1 MQITRETDYAI
12 RCVHFLSPRKDGP
25 LVVDRIAEE
34 MCIPKTFLAKIL
46 QKLAKAGIVKSFRGA
61 KGGCQLNRKPA
72 DITLLDVIE
81 AIQGPVAMNACALDS
96 KACGLSSKCSVHPVW
111 IEVRKEVENILRK
124 KNFAEF
130 LKS

>member
-12 RCVHFLSPRKDGP
+12 RCVHFLSNTKDGT
-25 LVVDRIAEE
+25 LIVDRIAEQ

-46 QKLAKAGIVKSFRGA
+46 QKLVKAGIVKSFRGA
-61 KGGCQLNRKPA
+61 KGGCQLTRKPA

-81 AIQGPVAMNACALDS
+81 AIQGPVAMNVCALDS
-96 KACGLSSKCSVHPVW
+96 KACGLSSKCTIHPVW
-111 IEVRKEVENILRK
+111 LEVRKEVEYILRN

>member
-12 RCVHFLSPRKDGP
+12 RCVHFLSSSKDGT
-25 LVVDRIAEE
+25 LIVDRIAEE

-46 QKLAKAGIVKSFRGA
+46 QKLVKAGIVKSFRGA
-61 KGGCQLNRKPA
+61 KGGCRLSRKPA

-96 KACGLSSKCSVHPVW
+96 SVCGLSSKCSVHPVW

>member
-12 RCVHFLSPRKDGP
+12 RCVHFLSSRKDGT
-25 LVVDRIAEE
+25 LIVDKIAEQ

-46 QKLAKAGIVKSFRGA
+46 QKLVKAGIVKSFRGA
-61 KGGCQLNRKPA
+61 KGGCQLTRKPA

-96 KACGLSSKCSVHPVW
+96 SVCGLSSKCSVHPVW
-111 IEVRKEVENILRK
+111 VEVRKEVETILRN
-124 KNFAEF
+124 KNFADF

>member
-12 RCVHFLSPRKDGP
+12 RCVHFLSSREDGT
-25 LVVDRIAEE
+25 LIVDKIAEQ

-46 QKLAKAGIVKSFRGA
+46 QKLVKAGIVKSFRGA
-61 KGGCQLNRKPA
+61 KGGCQLTRKPA
-72 DITLLDVIE
+72 DITLLDVVE

-96 KACGLSSKCSVHPVW
+96 SVCGLSSKCAVHPVW
-111 IEVRKEVENILRK
+111 VEVRKEVETILRK

-130 LKS
+130 LKR

>member
-12 RCVHFLSPRKDGP
+12 RCVHFLSSRHDRT
-25 LVVDRIAEE
+25 LIVDRIAEQ

-46 QKLAKAGIVKSFRGA
+46 QKLVKAGIVKSFRGA
-61 KGGCQLNRKPA
+61 KGGCQLTRGPE

-96 KACGLSSKCSVHPVW
+96 SVCGLSSKCSVHPVW
-111 IEVRKEVENILRK
+111 IEVRKEVEAILRK

>member
-12 RCVHFLSPRKDGP
+12 RCVHFLSTRKDGT
-25 LVVDRIAEE
+25 LIVDRIAEQ

-46 QKLAKAGIVKSFRGA
+46 QKLVKAGIVKSFRGA
-61 KGGCQLNRKPA
+61 KGGCQLSRKPE

-96 KACGLSSKCSVHPVW
+96 SVCGLSSTCSVHPVW
-111 IEVRKEVENILRK
+111 IEVRKEVENILRR

-130 LKS
+130 LKG

>member
-12 RCVHFLSPRKDGP
+12 RCVHFLSSAKDGP
-25 LVVDRIAEE
+25 LIVDRIAEH

-46 QKLAKAGIVKSFRGA
+46 QKLVKAGIVTSFRGA
-61 KGGCQLNRKPA
+61 KGGCQLSRRPA

-96 KACGLSSKCSVHPVW
+96 SVCGLSNTCSDHPVW
-111 IEVRKEVENILRK
+111 IEVRKQVENILRN

>member
-12 RCVHFLSPRKDGP
+12 RCVHFLSSTKDGT
-25 LVVDRIAEE
+25 LIVDRIAEQ

-46 QKLAKAGIVKSFRGA
+46 QKLVKAGIVKSFRGA
-61 KGGCQLNRKPA
+61 KGGCQLSRKPA
-72 DITLLDVIE
+72 EITLLDVIE
-81 AIQGPVAMNACALDS
+81 AIQGPVAINACALDS
-96 KACGLSSKCSVHPVW
+96 RVCGLSSTCSVHPVW

-130 LKS
+130 LKG